1 VRQSAQG
8 IGTLIAREIRLC
20 LAFQAWLGGA
30 LAFSAETAPP
40 GGGQRFAAA
49 PAAEGNTSSAKQ
61 AGGWRLIRSAKPDAE
76 PGAAAILHTA
86 DFERSDPR
94 IAGLM
99 LQCGAHGVEAMIVVV
114 EPFPP
119 HAQLQVT
126 LRTPDQESHFTS
138 SAVPTGAGVR
148 LADDVTVLAHGWRK
162 ARELELKVTEGDAEV
177 GGVVDLAGFPKALEW
192 LTAECM
198 KK

>member
-1 VRQSAQG
+1 
-8 IGTLIAREIRLC
+8 LITREIRLC

-30 LAFSAETAPP
+30 PAFSAEFAPP
-40 GGGQRFAAA
+40 GEGQRFAAA
-49 PAAEGNTSSAKQ
+49 PAAEGNTSSGKATNSAEQ

-76 PGAAAILHTA
+76 RGAAAILHTA

-99 LQCGAHGVEAMIVVV
+99 LQCGAHGVEAIIVVV
-114 EPFPP
+114 EPFPA

-126 LRTPDQESHFTS
+126 LRTPDQESHFAG
-138 SAVPTGAGVR
+138 SAVPTGAGIR
-148 LADDVTVLAHGWRK
+148 LPDDVTELAHGWRK
-162 ARELELKVTEGDAEV
+162 ARELELKVTEGNAEV
-177 GGVVDLAGFPKALEW
+177 GGVVDLGGFPKALEW
-192 LTAECM
+192 ITAECM